1 MVRSV
6 LVFVA
11 LLAAALGLAACGSSS
26 EEGASGGQMIS
37 IGETEFALDPSS
49 VQVDEA
55 GTVTFNVTNNGSIDH
70 ALEVEGQGVEEETE
84 TIAPGDTA
92 ELTVDLTDGSYELYC
107 PVDDHRDKG
116 MQGTVTVGAGGGGTG
131 TGAGTGTTE
140 DEDEGATTDGGY
152 GY

>member
-11 LLAAALGLAACGSSS
+11 LLAAALGLAACGSSA
-26 EEGASGGQMIS
+26 EEEASGGQTIS

-55 GTVTFNVTNNGSIDH
+55 GMVTFNVTNNGSIDH

-116 MQGTVTVGAGGGGTG
+116 MEGTVTVGAGGGGAG
-131 TGAGTGTTE
+131 TGTGTTE